1 MQDTVQTRAP
11 AHLWIVGILSLLW
24 NCFGGYDYTMSRMR
38 NLDYLASMGGDPNT
52 MLAYMDSM
60 PIWVAFGWGLGVWAA
75 LLGSILLLMRSRY
88 AVHAFIAS
96 LVGMVL
102 SFGGQYLG
110 PPQPPEGDFVVVE
123 ARGDNV
129 TKAGQRYDNQYCM
142 VWRLEG
148 GRIRQI
154 KEDCDSALVE
164 RVLGPFPAERK
175 LAAG

>member
-11 AHLWIVGILSLLW
+11 MHLWIVGILSLLW
-24 NCFGGYDYTMSRMR
+24 NCFGGYDYTMSRLR

-52 MLAYMDSM
+52 MLAYIDSM

-110 PPQPPEGDFVVVE
+110 PPQPPEM
-123 ARGDNV
+123 
-129 TKAGQRYDNQYCM
+129 TAGAMKYMPLLIIALGLLQFYYAWRQRANGLL
-142 VWRLEG
+142 R
-148 GRIRQI
+148 
-154 KEDCDSALVE
+154 
-164 RVLGPFPAERK
+164 
-175 LAAG
+175 